1 MGEYKM
7 DPKKQFSK
15 RLAKWTAAFWFL
27 YMIWLSVLLYLQP
40 ASAMYAVYMG
50 IIATAVMV
58 LNVYS
63 YTKNS
68 IAEKLILAM
77 LDKTRI
83 ELSLKNSST
92 ATAEPEETGDDP
104 DEPPAEEGDADG

>member
-27 YMIWLSVLLYLQP
+27 YMIWLSVLFYLQP
-40 ASAMYAVYMG
+40 VSAMYAVYMG

-83 ELSLKNSST
+83 ELSLGGKASSDT
-92 ATAEPEETGDDP
+92 NTEGEEDDDGSGGDC
-104 DEPPAEEGDADG
+104 DG

>member
-1 MGEYKM
+1 MGEYRM

-15 RLAKWTAAFWFL
+15 RLAKWTAAYWFL
-27 YMIWLSVLLYLQP
+27 YMAWLSVLLYFQP
-40 ASAMYAVYMG
+40 ASAMYTVYMG

-83 ELSLKNSST
+83 ELSLGGKASST
-92 ATAEPEETGDDP
+92 TDTEGEEDD
-104 DEPPAEEGDADG
+104 DGSDSDCDG